1 MARLRGFGAETL
13 ALSITLD
20 GLERGSDLDLPHA
33 TTSSK
38 RRSSMPRKKS
48 PSRKQQPKPKAGL
61 SSPPPAPVS
70 LAIQQRLLT
79 AFATAHPPA
88 SFFVAT
94 DAEVDAG
101 AEAVGGGGLPAA
113 VQAVKKSLYERDFAG
128 AFVTPQRRAAY
139 VARWSAGRALGYA
152 AVFAGVL
159 RHLCDGDGNEQER
172 DQDLDMDDAEDEDE
186 DVEAGRGNPE
196 APRRRRTLVVCCL
209 GGGAGAELAGLTAA
223 VWESTSSGG
232 SERFRHR
239 ATCRCGGLVDGAVPP
254 ARRPRGIGDCDGR
267 RRASVSPDFRQL
279 GNALDLTPVE
289 LRSLLAG
296 AGLVTIMFTLNELF
310 TVSVRR
316 ATALLLALRS
326 AIKLDGLLLVVD
338 SAGSYA
344 TVKLGEAEKRYPM
357 QWLLDHTVLGSSGEA
372 GEDCVAEWIKIR
384 GEETWFRVPREL
396 KYPLEL
402 ENMRYQLHLYR
413 RSG

>member
-1 MARLRGFGAETL
+1 
-13 ALSITLD
+13 
-20 GLERGSDLDLPHA
+20 
-33 TTSSK
+33 
-38 RRSSMPRKKS
+38 MPRKKS
-48 PSRKQQPKPKAGL
+48 PSRKQQPKPKAKANAGL
-61 SSPPPAPVS
+61 WSPPPAPVS

-79 AFATAHPPA
+79 AFATAHPSP
-88 SFFVAT
+88 SFFVSASDAI
-94 DAEVDAG
+94 DAEADAG
-101 AEAVGGGGLPAA
+101 AEAVGGGGLSAA
-113 VQAVKKSLYERDFAG
+113 VQAVKKSLYERDFAS
-128 AFVTPQRRAAY
+128 AFATSQRRTAY

-172 DQDLDMDDAEDEDE
+172 DQDLDMADTEDEDK

-196 APRRRRTLVVCCL
+196 APRPRRTVVVCCL

-223 VWESTSSGG
+223 VWAAPPAHVSVTA
-232 SERFRHR
+232 R
-239 ATCRCGGLVDGAVPP
+239 LVDAADWSTELSRLHDALVASETATTYGGP
-254 ARRPRGIGDCDGR
+254 
-267 RRASVSPDFRQL
+267 SVSPDFRL

-289 LRSLLAG
+289 LKSLLAG

-310 TVSVRR
+310 TASVRR

-326 AIKLDGLLLVVD
+326 AIKVGGLLLVVD

-357 QWLLDHTVLGSSGEA
+357 QWLLDHTMLGSSGEA

-384 GEETWFRVPREL
+384 GEESTWFRVAREL
-396 KYPLEL
+396 QYPLEL